1 MRRHSDE
8 LTTHPSLLLRVRD
21 AGNHLAWNEF
31 VEVYGPVI
39 FNYCRLRQ
47 LQECDSSDVAQEVLL
62 RLSRALREFEY
73 KPELGRFRDWL
84 GKVTHRELLKF
95 WNQRGMAQR
104 VAGALSESSSIEAE
118 DNSLWND
125 HFHAELLQ
133 VALERIRSEFTVQ
146 TWEAF
151 QLAWLEDQSPQQVAE
166 RLQIGIEKVYV
177 AKSRALKRLR
187 EEVLRLSEDLPV
199 AQH

>member
-1 MRRHSDE
+1 MSSHSEE

-21 AGNHLAWNEF
+21 AANHLAWNEF
-31 VEVYGPVI
+31 VDVYGPVI

-47 LQECDSSDVAQEVLL
+47 LQECDASDVAQEVLL
-62 RLSRALREFEY
+62 RLSSALREFEY

-84 GKVTHRELLKF
+84 GMVTHRELLKF
-95 WNQRGMAQR
+95 WNRRGRNHDVSGEQNGTPTTE
-104 VAGALSESSSIEAE
+104 VE

-125 HFHAELLQ
+125 HFHSELLQ
-133 VALERIRSEFTVQ
+133 VALGRIRSEFTEQ
-146 TWEAF
+146 TWTAF
-151 QLAWLEDQSPQQVAE
+151 QLAWLEDQSPVQVAE
-166 RLQIGIEKVYV
+166 QLKIGIEKVYV

-199 AQH
+199 ANH

>member
-1 MRRHSDE
+1 MRSHSED

-21 AGNHLAWNEF
+21 ARNYHAWNEF
-31 VEVYGPVI
+31 VDVYGPVI

-47 LQECDSSDVAQEVLL
+47 LQECDASDVAQEVLL
-62 RLSRALREFEY
+62 RLSSALREFEY

-84 GKVTHRELLKF
+84 GVVTHRELLKF
-95 WNQRGMAQR
+95 WNRRGRTKSVTVTQ
-104 VAGALSESSSIEAE
+104 SETPTEVE
-118 DNSLWND
+118 DDSLWND
-125 HFHAELLQ
+125 HFHSELFQ
-133 VALERIRSEFTVQ
+133 AALVRIRTEFTDQ

-151 QLAWLEDQSPQQVAE
+151 QLAWLEDLSAIQVAE

-187 EEVLRLSEDLPV
+187 EEVLRLSEDLPI
-199 AQH
+199 ANH